1 MYIRMG
7 MRATVKQYYII
18 VRTRKKRKKLEQ
30 NWNKNKFGTVFKVS
44 LLKQIA
50 RFREQEVAKRE
61 EDYGS

>member
-1 MYIRMG
+1 
-7 MRATVKQYYII
+7 MRKQERRDAKRDAKDGI
-18 VRTRKKRKKLEQ
+18 VRHDNRKDLGIPNSWLFSSRD
-30 NWNKNKFGTVFKVS
+30 